1 MGLVKWCFGRR
12 IRSKGKEMIQINQL
26 KVLSTVEISDLT
38 TYIAGAIH
46 VKDEDIKSY
55 LILKRSIDARKK
67 PNIFYV
73 YSVAVSLGGLE
84 GRVLKKCKNNPNV
97 SQYQKTAFRIPP
109 SGDVCLKRAPV
120 VIGAGPAG
128 LFCAY
133 VLAKAG
139 YAPVV
144 IERGSKVDK
153 RTKDVEA
160 FWTTGKLMQNSNVQF
175 GEGGAGTF
183 SDGKLNTLVKDKT
196 GKNRFVLETFVKF
209 GAPEQILWD
218 AKPHIGT
225 DILIKVVENM
235 RNEII
240 ALGGSFM
247 FDTLV
252 TDFVIEGDRVREVMI
267 GDNRIATD
275 ICVLAIGHSARDTF
289 RKLYEKNVPMSA
301 KEFAVGFRV
310 EHPQEMIDENQY
322 GRGNHSHLPVAPYKL
337 ATNLKNGRG
346 VYSFCMCPGGYV
358 VNASSVPGQLVVNGM
373 SYSGRDSQNA
383 NSAIVVSVG
392 QDEFSMDDPMGAVAF
407 QEELESK
414 AYDLC
419 LGKIPQQLYGD
430 FLQRKKSSS
439 YGGFSSEIKGDA
451 AFADLNP
458 LFSDAMRESFI
469 EGMELFGTYIDGYDR
484 EDAILSGVESRT
496 SSPLRIHRDEQ
507 FESSIKGL
515 FPCGEGAG
523 YAGGIM
529 SAAMDGMKIAEEIIK
544 RYKVDYEQ

>member
-1 MGLVKWCFGRR
+1 M
-12 IRSKGKEMIQINQL
+12 
-26 KVLSTVEISDLT
+26 
-38 TYIAGAIH
+38 
-46 VKDEDIKSY
+46 
-55 LILKRSIDARKK
+55 
-67 PNIFYV
+67 
-73 YSVAVSLGGLE
+73 
-84 GRVLKKCKNNPNV
+84 
-97 SQYQKTAFRIPP
+97 
-109 SGDVCLKRAPV
+109 
-120 VIGAGPAG
+120 
-128 LFCAY
+128 
-133 VLAKAG
+133 
-139 YAPVV
+139 
-144 IERGSKVDK
+144 
-153 RTKDVEA
+153 
-160 FWTTGKLMQNSNVQF
+160 
-175 GEGGAGTF
+175 
-183 SDGKLNTLVKDKT
+183 
-196 GKNRFVLETFVKF
+196 
-209 GAPEQILWD
+209 
-218 AKPHIGT
+218 
-225 DILIKVVENM
+225 
-235 RNEII
+235 
-240 ALGGSFM
+240 
-247 FDTLV
+247 
-252 TDFVIEGDRVREVMI
+252 
-267 GDNRIATD
+267 ATD

-322 GRGNHSHLPVAPYKL
+322 GHGNHSHLPVAPYKL
-337 ATNLKNGRG
+337 ATKLKNGRG

-469 EGMELFGTYIDGYDR
+469 EGMKLFGTYIDGYDR

-515 FPCGEGAG
+515 FPWGEGAG